1 MLTLASRKHALSDGE
16 LQGGTRQLSEG
27 GLEDFGVGPCC
38 DMCLKPTSDL
48 ASLSLTYEMG
58 TETASLLPHGI
69 LGKVRK
75 VAS

>member
-1 MLTLASRKHALSDGE
+1 MANYKAALDSSAKVAWRTLEWDPAVIWSPA
-16 LQGGTRQLSEG
+16 
-27 GLEDFGVGPCC
+27 
-38 DMCLKPTSDL
+38 CLKPTSDL